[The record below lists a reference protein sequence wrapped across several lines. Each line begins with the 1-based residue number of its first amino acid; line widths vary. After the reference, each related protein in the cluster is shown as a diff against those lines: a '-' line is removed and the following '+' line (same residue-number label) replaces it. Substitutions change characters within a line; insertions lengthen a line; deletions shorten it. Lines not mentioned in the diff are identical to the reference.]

1 MMRQAAVKSLD
12 NETPY
17 ARDTVAAAAPAPA
30 AAAGLLSL
38 ADIPAEAWHSLG
50 ARAIEPNGYYL
61 PDWARAVDATAHRR
75 TRLSV
80 LTVSRSDRQNDTH
93 GLIGLAPVVPASR
106 AFGLPLPALVSA
118 QAYGT
123 LGTPLIAADGA
134 DEAVAKLM
142 VQARAAGARALVLR
156 DIPLDGPVAR
166 SFARVLGWNDLA
178 PRIVGAYDRAVL
190 HTQPDDD
197 ELLHEALGAKK
208 LKELRRQRNRLAEL
222 GTLRFSVA
230 QSPPDVRDALEGF
243 LKLEASGWKGR
254 HGTALA
260 CREGDATFV
269 RRGCVAL
276 AALGQCEIVTL
287 DAGDVP
293 VAAGIVLRQRDRA
306 FFFKIAVN
314 ETLARMSPGVQLT
327 LDLTRHL
334 CADPTIT
341 LADSTAAPDHPMIG
355 PLWRGRMR
363 MGDMVI
369 PLAPRDPVFV
379 AIVAALRLRHVLRER
394 LRPLFRIVRTVR
406 D

>member
-1 MMRQAAVKSLD
+1 MRQAAAKCLD
-12 NETPY
+12 NEACY
-17 ARDTVAAAAPAPA
+17 APGKAAPGAVAPTMA
-30 AAAGLLSL
+30 RLMPL
-38 ADIPAEAWHSLG
+38 ADIPPQAWHSLG

-61 PDWARAVDATAHRR
+61 PDWARAVDATAHGR
-75 TRLSV
+75 TALSA
-80 LTVSRSDRQNDTH
+80 LTALHSDPQSDSH
-93 GLIGLAPVVPASR
+93 ALIGLAPVITARR

-118 QAYGT
+118 EAYGT
-123 LGTPLIAADGA
+123 LGTPFIAADGA

-142 VQARAAGARALVLR
+142 AQAREAGARALVLR

-166 SFARVLGWNDLA
+166 SFSRVLGWNDLTA
-178 PRIVGAYDRAVL
+178 RIIGAHDRAVL
-190 HTQPDDD
+190 HTQADDD
-197 ELLHEALGAKK
+197 ALLREALGAKK
-208 LKELRRQRNRLAEL
+208 LKELRRQRNRLADI

-243 LKLEASGWKGR
+243 LTLEAAGWKGR

-260 CREGDATFV
+260 CNDGDATFI

-276 AALGQCEIVTL
+276 AATGQCEIVTL

-293 VAAGIVLRQRDRA
+293 VASGIVLRQRDRA

-314 ETLARMSPGVQLT
+314 ETLAKLSPGVQLT

-334 CADPTIT
+334 CADPSIT

-369 PLAPRDPVFV
+369 PLRPRDGAFV
-379 AIVAALRLRHVLRER
+379 AIFAILQLRHALREN
-394 LRPLFRIVRTVR
+394 LRPLVRFFRSAR

>member
-1 MMRQAAVKSLD
+1 MQQAAAKPLGDEAPFATGS
-12 NETPY
+12 
-17 ARDTVAAAAPAPA
+17 VAEQAPAPS
-30 AAAGLLSL
+30 AAGLMPL
-38 ADIPAEAWHSLG
+38 ADVPVQAWHSLG

-61 PDWARAVDATAHRR
+61 PDWARAVDATARGR
-75 TRLSV
+75 TGLCA
-80 LTVSRSDRQNDTH
+80 LAASRSDKHNDSH
-93 GLIGLAPVVPASR
+93 ALIGLIPVITARR
-106 AFGLPLPALVSA
+106 ALGLPLKALVSA
-118 QAYGT
+118 EAYGT

-142 VQARAAGARALVLR
+142 TQAHDAGYRALVLR

-166 SFARVLGWNDLA
+166 SFTRVLGWNDLA

-190 HTQPDDD
+190 HTNADDD
-197 ELLHEALGAKK
+197 ELLREALGAKK
-208 LKELRRQRNRLAEL
+208 LKELRRQRNRLADV

-230 QSPPDVRDALEGF
+230 QTPPDVRDALEGF

-254 HGTALA
+254 NSTALA
-260 CREGDATFV
+260 SNEGDATFV

-276 AALGQCEIVTL
+276 AATGQCEIVTL

-293 VAAGIVLRQRDRA
+293 VASGIVLRQRDRA

-314 ETLARMSPGVQLT
+314 ETLGKFSPGVQLT

-334 CADPTIT
+334 CADPAIT

-363 MGDMVI
+363 MGDMII

-379 AIVAALRLRHVLRER
+379 AISTALRLRHGLRES
-394 LRPLFRIVRTVR
+394 LRPLVRFIR
-406 D
+406 SIKD